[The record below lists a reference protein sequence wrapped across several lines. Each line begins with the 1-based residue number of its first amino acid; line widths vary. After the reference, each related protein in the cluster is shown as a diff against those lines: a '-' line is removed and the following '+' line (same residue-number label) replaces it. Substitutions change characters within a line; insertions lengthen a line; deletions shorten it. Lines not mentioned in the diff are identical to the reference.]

1 MYMQSEPILPQ
12 NYSGSA
18 FPRAPQPEAA
28 EPPLSGTEPPVTPP
42 TPPAESPPTPPSE
55 PQAEPAET
63 PASAR
68 PSPPPPPEKRSEPF
82 GRFPFLSSLLP
93 PPRHGAERKERSIL
107 PDWVLLG
114 AVALLFFGDE
124 SNDILPFLL
133 LLLLWD

>member
-1 MYMQSEPILPQ
+1 MYMQSEPILPK

-18 FPRAPQPEAA
+18 FPRTSPPEDA
-28 EPPLSGTEPPVTPP
+28 EPPLTGTEALPAEAPSPPP
-42 TPPAESPPTPPSE
+42 TE
-55 PQAEPAET
+55 PQAEPAAA
-63 PASAR
+63 PASAG
-68 PSPPPPPEKRSEPF
+68 PTAAHTPEKRSDPL

-93 PPRHGAERKERSIL
+93 PPRHGAERRERSVL